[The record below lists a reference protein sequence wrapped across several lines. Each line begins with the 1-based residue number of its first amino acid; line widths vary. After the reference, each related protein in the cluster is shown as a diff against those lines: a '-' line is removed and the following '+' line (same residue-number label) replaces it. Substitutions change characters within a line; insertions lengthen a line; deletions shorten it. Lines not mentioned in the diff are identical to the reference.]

1 MLFVVVFKDAQYERD
16 TCLPVK
22 DKKGLLLL
30 LLCTVISLM
39 MTTID
44 PIRNVKLLSVNIK

>member
-1 MLFVVVFKDAQYERD
+1 MKVIIQYMSSHKDE
-16 TCLPVK
+16 K
-22 DKKGLLLL
+22 DMLLL
-30 LLCTVISLM
+30 LLCTVMSLM